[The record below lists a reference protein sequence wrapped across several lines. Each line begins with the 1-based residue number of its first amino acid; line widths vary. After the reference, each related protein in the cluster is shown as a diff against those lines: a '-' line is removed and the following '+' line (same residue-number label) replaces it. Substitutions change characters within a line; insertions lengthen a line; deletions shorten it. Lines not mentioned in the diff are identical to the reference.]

1 MANVAQKYKY
11 DLGSLPTD
19 LDGEKA
25 RSLFVPQP
33 DSPVVYTS
41 DDVAEAAGV
50 SRDLVYTHIHRH
62 GAKIDSAA
70 NVALYLADR
79 ADYPRR
85 NLILQSYVHGRE
97 LGEKYDP
104 FDLLAVARF
113 LAAWGTPRFRKD
125 LMRELIRKRTDPKAE

>member
-25 RSLFVPQP
+25 RGLFVPQF
-33 DSPVVYTS
+33 DGPVTYTS
-41 DDVAEAAGV
+41 SDVAEAAGV
-50 SRDLVYTHIHRH
+50 SRELLYTHIHRH
-62 GAKIDSAA
+62 GAKIDTVES
-70 NVALYLADR
+70 VALYLADR

-85 NLILQSYVHGRE
+85 DLIHQSFIYGRE

-104 FDLLAVARF
+104 FDLLAVTRF
-113 LAAWGTPRFRKD
+113 LAAWGTARFRKE
-125 LMRELIRKRTDPKAE
+125 LKREFLRKPGDSKKE